1 MNMNSIVFKM
11 MTPLIAITIL
21 VVSVTLFVTQTY
33 LKKVVEDI
41 FIELKVHHLKTVYN
55 LKIENILSN
64 IKNNGLVIA
73 DSNDVQKFIA
83 SRDAKEGKISNEMK
97 KKLFDFKQLYKL
109 EHIYIT
115 EVSSKNYFDE
125 NGFVKVVDT
134 AEKES
139 EWFLKTLGSQK
150 KFMINVD
157 SDVTGSLHIWSDVV
171 VRDVNNSIGL
181 VGCGMDISS
190 IYKLALEDFEKDN
203 ADVIILNSSNTIQG
217 ASSNTMLL
225 NKSLVES
232 TLVKEK
238 IQAIQEAKKN
248 HTYLVKYNVNHEYR
262 YLLLIPMNELDFTIV
277 IDFSKEKFLYSFDGI
292 YDRIIMGGVVL
303 LLLLLLVGG
312 WTFTYLISRPLK
324 NISLAVSEFDYKSD
338 FKPKG
343 CKNMGYEVDMICD
356 AFNENSKILR
366 TTIDQYKNSEELLR
380 SIINSA
386 DDLIFF
392 KDTEGKYIGC
402 NNAYEKWSLKSLD
415 QIVGKSDRELHT
427 TSVANRHIQTD
438 KQVIAQKKTFILEEE
453 FEKSDGDF
461 AVLQVKKS
469 PFYDKEGKVLGLVV
483 VARDITMIKNM
494 ESKLRILNDT
504 LQSRVE
510 QKTKE
515 LQKSNEALEEYIEG
529 LEVLNLKLTKAKE
542 SALQAAQA
550 KSNFI
555 SGISHELR
563 TPLNAIINFT
573 DQIIE
578 DFDEILV
585 DEELQKDTKGFL
597 QRVIV
602 NSRYL
607 LQLINDLLE
616 FTKVEAGKMDYKI
629 EECDVNSILKA
640 AYNNTH
646 SLLNGT
652 NIKFNLTLYQK
663 PLIGLV
669 DSRRFLQVL
678 LNLLSNAMKFTDKGF
693 IELRSFVENDLMIVE
708 IEDTG
713 KGIALEK
720 HQIIFEPFMQV
731 NNTDNGTGLGLGL
744 AKKMCNDM
752 NIAIS
757 FTSVEGSGTVFR
769 LVLKNLKEE
778 DRETNT

>member
-1 MNMNSIVFKM
+1 M
-11 MTPLIAITIL
+11 MAPLIAITII
-21 VVSVTLFVTQTY
+21 VVSITLFVTQTY
-33 LKKVVEDI
+33 LKKIVEDI
-41 FIELKVHHLKTVYN
+41 FIELKVHHLETIYS
-55 LKIENILSN
+55 LKMENILSN

-73 DSNDVQKFIA
+73 DSNIVRKFIV
-83 SRDAKEGKISNEMK
+83 SSDAQEGKISNEMK
-97 KKLFDFKQLYKL
+97 KKLSDLKQLYKL
-109 EHIYIT
+109 EHIFIAQA
-115 EVSSKNYFDE
+115 SSKNYFDE

-134 AEKES
+134 ADKES
-139 EWFLKTLGSQK
+139 AWFLKTLNSKK
-150 KFMINVD
+150 KFIINAN
-157 SDVTGSLHIWSDVV
+157 SDTTGSLHIWSNIVIGDE
-171 VRDVNNSIGL
+171 NNPIGL

-190 IYKLALEDFEKDN
+190 IYELALHDFKKDN
-203 ADVIILNSSNTIQG
+203 ADVIIVDNSNIIHGSSN
-217 ASSNTMLL
+217 NTVLL
-225 NKSLVES
+225 NKSLLES

-238 IQAIQEAKKN
+238 IVAIQEAKKS
-248 HTYLVKYNVNHEYR
+248 HTDLVKYNVNHEDR
-262 YLLLIPMNELDFTIV
+262 YLLLIPMDELDLTII
-277 IDFSKEKFLYSFDGI
+277 IDFSKEKFLYSLNGI
-292 YDRIIMGGVVL
+292 YDRIIIGGVVL

-324 NISLAVSEFDYKSD
+324 SISFAVSRFDYKSD

-343 CKNMGYEVDMICD
+343 CKNMGYEVDMICN

-402 NNAYEKWSLKSLD
+402 NGAYEKWNSKSLD
-415 QIVGKSDRELHT
+415 QIVGKTDRELHT
-427 TSVANRHIQTD
+427 LSVANNHIQTD
-438 KQVIAQKKTFILEEE
+438 KQVILENKTFIIEEE
-453 FEKSDGDF
+453 FEKNNGDF
-461 AVLQVKKS
+461 VILQVKKS
-469 PFYDKEGKVLGLVV
+469 PFYDKEGNILGIVV
-483 VARDITMIKNM
+483 IGRDITMIKNM
-494 ESKLRILNDT
+494 ESKLRILNAT
-504 LQSRVE
+504 LETRVE
-510 QKTKE
+510 QKTQE
-515 LQKSNEALEEYIEG
+515 LQKTNEALEEHIKG
-529 LEVLNLKLTKAKE
+529 LKVLNLKLTKAKE
-542 SALQAAQA
+542 EALQAAQA
-550 KSNFI
+550 RSNFI

-585 DEELQKDTKGFL
+585 DEELQTDTKGFL

-602 NSRYL
+602 NSRHL
-607 LQLINDLLE
+607 LQLINDLLD
-616 FTKVEAGKMDYKI
+616 FTKAEAGKIDYKI
-629 EECDVNSILKA
+629 EESDLNVILKA

-663 PLIGLV
+663 PLMGLV

-678 LNLLSNAMKFTDKGF
+678 LNLLSNAIKFTDKGS
-693 IELRSFVENDLMIVE
+693 IELRSFVEEDLIIVE

-744 AKKMCNDM
+744 AKKMCDDM
-752 NIAIS
+752 NVAIS
-757 FTSVEGSGTVFR
+757 FTSIEGSGTIFR
-769 LVLKNLKEE
+769 LALKN
-778 DRETNT
+778 NI